1 MTSDCLVQTE
11 RHKPVLQTESS
22 GKVRQENR
30 VVQTVPAKH
39 SNSHSNR
46 ETSQSRKYQYKF
58 YNGVTSG
65 ERKLEKEKENNFPHG
80 RDVQRCLFGKQDS
93 HSHISGTDIQA
104 FPSAQSS
111 SSFDILDFLDGI
123 DQASNLEDTQV
134 HKGYLTPNPRLVS
147 PPKKPTLE
155 SPTPEKRFY
164 PHKLY

>member
-1 MTSDCLVQTE
+1 VLRSLSGSFGLAIDILISIFF
-11 RHKPVLQTESS
+11 VLQD
-22 GKVRQENR
+22 
-30 VVQTVPAKH
+30 
-39 SNSHSNR
+39 
-46 ETSQSRKYQYKF
+46 KF

-65 ERKLEKEKENNFPHG
+65 ERKLEKEKENNIPHG
-80 RDVQRCLFGKQDS
+80 RDVQRCLFGKEY
-93 HSHISGTDIQA
+93 SHIPHTDIQA
-104 FPSAQSS
+104 FPSAHSS

-134 HKGYLTPNPRLVS
+134 HKGYLTPDPRLIS

>member
-1 MTSDCLVQTE
+1 MGFFFL
-11 RHKPVLQTESS
+11 
-22 GKVRQENR
+22 
-30 VVQTVPAKH
+30 
-39 SNSHSNR
+39 
-46 ETSQSRKYQYKF
+46 QYKF

-111 SSFDILDFLDGI
+111 SSFDILDFLDVI